1 MRHRRRGGRH
11 FRVAEPSW
19 SDPLSGGYSRARGGR
34 WNPPGAIP
42 VVYLNAT
49 VEVAR
54 ALVRKRLGPLAI
66 GPEDLDPDAAP
77 ILVETE
83 VPTAAYVDAVT
94 EAGLR
99 SLGLPAEYPLDGHGA
114 EVGHETCHPLG
125 VAAQSAGEPG
135 IAARSAAEIPSPGE
149 ELAYFGPARLRPRG
163 RRRFAE
169 WFWTEP
175 PAVSGHLSP

>member
-1 MRHRRRGGRH
+1 MRHRRRDGRH

-19 SDPLSGGYSRARGGR
+19 SDPLSGEHSRARGGR
-34 WNPPGAIP
+34 WNPPGTFG

-54 ALVRKRLGPLAI
+54 AQVRKRLGPLAI

-94 EAGLR
+94 DAGLR
-99 SLGLPAEYPLDGHGA
+99 SLGLPAGYPLEERGA
-114 EVGHETCHPLG
+114 EVGHETCRPLG
-125 VAAQSAGEPG
+125 VAARAAGEPG
-135 IAARSAAEIPSPGE
+135 IAARSAAEVPSPGE
-149 ELAYFGPARLRPRG
+149 ELAYFGPAKLRPRG

-169 WFWTEP
+169 WFW
-175 PAVSGHLSP
+175 AA

>member
-19 SDPLSGGYSRARGGR
+19 SDPLSGEYSRARGGR
-34 WNPPGAIP
+34 WNPPGAFG

-54 ALVRKRLGPLAI
+54 AQVRKRLGPLAI

-77 ILVETE
+77 ILVETD
-83 VPTAAYVDAVT
+83 VPTAPYVDAVT
-94 EAGLR
+94 DAGLR
-99 SLGLPAEYPLDGHGA
+99 SLGLPAEYPLDRHGA
-114 EVGHETCHPLG
+114 EVGHETCRPLG
-125 VAAQSAGEPG
+125 VAAQAAGEPG
-135 IAARSAAEIPSPGE
+135 IVARSAAEVPSPGE

-169 WFWTEP
+169 WFWPEP
-175 PAVSGHLSP
+175 PRSAAT